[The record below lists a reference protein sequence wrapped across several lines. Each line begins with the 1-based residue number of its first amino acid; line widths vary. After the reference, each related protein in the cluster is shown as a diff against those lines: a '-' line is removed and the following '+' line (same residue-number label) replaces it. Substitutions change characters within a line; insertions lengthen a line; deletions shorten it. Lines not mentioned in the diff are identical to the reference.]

1 MKIVELH
8 IDGFGKLRNQTL
20 QMECPL
26 VLVYGPNEAGKSTL
40 TNFIRAMLFGF
51 SPRGTAIERN
61 AERYEPIFG
70 GSFGGT
76 ITLIDDEQRRVLI
89 ERAGGASGNRSS
101 GKVKITFPDG
111 SIGDEQALQELQ
123 ELLGGISSELFRTLF
138 AFGLSELQ
146 ELRTLQKDEIG
157 SFLYSAGLGIS
168 PSVLFEGERKLNARL
183 DQLYK
188 PRGKNQEM
196 NARFKALEAWE
207 TAIRQSKQSIGEYD
221 RIKEKEQHTEKQIG
235 QKEAERSRLLEQL
248 AWHEACLKARE
259 PWTRLRAVQAELAEL
274 PEWTEFPEDAV
285 LQWESLQAE
294 HDRTIREWEQNAL
307 KLGQLDD
314 MLEQLRPDDRLIDSK
329 PHVETLLE
337 RISEYE
343 ADQRAAHEWR
353 AELAQVERELERT
366 LRLIDPGW
374 DEDGLDR
381 FSVSAATREE
391 LMQWSRRFEELE
403 AEKGQ
408 IAAEERPLARER
420 EQIEEELRQLDERLM
435 AVETPVSTQDVDGW
449 EDPQSDL
456 NLLARQYGEYKRLV
470 QERAHLLERMEDA
483 QIQQALAKRFTQ
495 AHASGRRGWTIG
507 AALTLALGLAASLF
521 LLLQTDDGYATAAIL
536 LIASAGLFAALW
548 MVGRRT
554 GSGKANRRP
563 NSARRTQSSSA
574 GLFDQDVHQAAIAT
588 LSQKLE
594 AVEKQLS
601 ELQRKLE
608 HDTRCLARLLAAN
621 PAVAVRSVQAPI
633 GTRSKEPVHTALEER
648 SMKHG
653 NPATAVHS
661 SNDVNSAMGM
671 RSAKQAKPAMS
682 EGSLQHADWPALQH
696 VLETELDAWERAA
709 REWQI
714 KREAKQREQ
723 LQVNELQQRLARIE
737 QQQERL
743 RASGQACQQALA
755 DVQAAW
761 TAWLKRHGFTM
772 PLSPNAVQGSLALVE
787 QGHSLLHQ
795 RRRLAARIAAAEQTA
810 AAYEA
815 AAAGLLG
822 EAAARDPVLGVKRRG
837 EALAQELRKQ
847 EEAARAE
854 DARRAALLEA
864 QTLRQR
870 LDGLQLRMK
879 ELLAAAHAESEA
891 ELRAHA
897 RLVARRAELEGE
909 QRYLLP
915 ALHAL
920 VGSDRMPQL
929 DAMLTGHGEAE
940 LVLRVDELKER
951 LAELTR
957 EANELRDLRGR
968 LAGEAAKLEQGA
980 AHSDALQRREE
991 ELAALQHLGR
1001 EYTVHALALHLLR
1014 SAREMY
1020 ERERQP
1026 GVLRRASEYFAQM
1039 TNGRFSGIRVPFAA
1053 ERRLEAVEP
1062 NGRGVDTAYLS
1073 RGTAEQ
1079 LYLAMRFALAEEYGA
1094 RVQLPLVMDD
1104 ILVNFDEERMQSC
1117 LKVLERLSERHQIIL
1132 FTCHRHI
1139 RDAAIRNL
1147 PQLQVLEL

>member
-111 SIGDEQALQELQ
+111 SIGDEQALQ

-235 QKEAERSRLLEQL
+235 QKEAERSRLLEQI

-329 PHVETLLE
+329 PQVETLLE

-521 LLLQTDDGYATAAIL
+521 LLLQTDDGYATATIL
-536 LIASAGLFAALW
+536 LIASAGLSAALW

-594 AVEKQLS
+594 AVEKQLN

-608 HDTRCLARLLAAN
+608 HDTRRLARLLAAN
-621 PAVAVRSVQAPI
+621 PA
-633 GTRSKEPVHTALEER
+633 
-648 SMKHG
+648 
-653 NPATAVHS
+653 
-661 SNDVNSAMGM
+661 
-671 RSAKQAKPAMS
+671 KPAMS
-682 EGSLQHADWPALQH
+682 EPSLQHADWPALQH

-723 LQVNELQQRLARIE
+723 LQVNELQQRLARIA

-795 RRRLAARIAAAEQTA
+795 RRRLAARLAAAEQTA

-879 ELLAAAHAESEA
+879 ELLAAAHAESEV

>member
-111 SIGDEQALQELQ
+111 SIGDEQALQ

-343 ADQRAAHEWR
+343 VDQRAAHEWR

-536 LIASAGLFAALW
+536 LIASAGLSAALW

-621 PAVAVRSVQAPI
+621 PA
-633 GTRSKEPVHTALEER
+633 
-648 SMKHG
+648 
-653 NPATAVHS
+653 
-661 SNDVNSAMGM
+661 
-671 RSAKQAKPAMS
+671 KPAMS
-682 EGSLQHADWPALQH
+682 EPSLQHADWPALQH

-879 ELLAAAHAESEA
+879 ELLAAAHAESEV

>member
-621 PAVAVRSVQAPI
+621 PA
-633 GTRSKEPVHTALEER
+633 
-648 SMKHG
+648 
-653 NPATAVHS
+653 
-661 SNDVNSAMGM
+661 
-671 RSAKQAKPAMS
+671 KPAMS
-682 EGSLQHADWPALQH
+682 EPSLQHADWPALQH

>member
-574 GLFDQDVHQAAIAT
+574 GLFDQDVHQAAIAS

-594 AVEKQLS
+594 AVEKQLND
-601 ELQRKLE
+601 LQRKLE
-608 HDTRCLARLLAAN
+608 HDTRRLARLLAAN
-621 PAVAVRSVQAPI
+621 PA
-633 GTRSKEPVHTALEER
+633 
-648 SMKHG
+648 
-653 NPATAVHS
+653 
-661 SNDVNSAMGM
+661 
-671 RSAKQAKPAMS
+671 KPAMS
-682 EGSLQHADWPALQH
+682 EPSLQHADWPALQH

-709 REWQI
+709 REWQT
-714 KREAKQREQ
+714 KREARQREQ

-795 RRRLAARIAAAEQTA
+795 RRRLAARLAAAEQTA

-879 ELLAAAHAESEA
+879 ELLAAAHAESEV

-897 RLVARRAELEGE
+897 RLFARRAELEGE

-929 DAMLTGHGEAE
+929 DAMLTEHGEAE